1 LIVGRVT
8 DAAPREVPQPT
19 TAMIPKEILKKVRQI
34 EIRTNREVTDVLG
47 GQYHSVFKG
56 RGMEFEEV
64 REYLPGDEVRAID
77 WNVTARFGHPYI
89 KKFREE
95 RELTVMLVVD
105 LSASG
110 QFGSVRQTKNELAA
124 ELAAVLAFS
133 AIRNNDKVGIILFTD
148 RIEKYIAPKKGR
160 RHVLRVIR
168 EILAFEPQGTGTDL
182 GLALDYLNHVQRRRA
197 VCFLLSDFQDEEFQK
212 QLRVAGKRHDMV
224 ALSLRDPREETLPAI
239 GLVEL
244 RDAETGQHV
253 LVDSF
258 DREVREA
265 FAQEARQRLHALRQ
279 TFRSTAVDQVE
290 IRCDEDYMRPLVR
303 FFRMRERRI

>member
-1 LIVGRVT
+1 
-8 DAAPREVPQPT
+8 
-19 TAMIPKEILKKVRQI
+19 MISREILKRVRQI

-64 REYLPGDEVRAID
+64 REYLPGDEVRSID

-105 LSASG
+105 VSASG

-133 AIRNNDKVGIILFTD
+133 AIRNNDKVGVILFTD
-148 RIEKYIAPKKGR
+148 EIEKYIAPKKGR

-168 EILAFEPQGTGTDL
+168 EILAFEPRGRGTNLKG
-182 GLALDYLNHVQRRRA
+182 ALDYLNHVQPRRA
-197 VCFLLSDFQDEEFQK
+197 VCFLLSDFQDENYLK
-212 QLRVAGKRHDMV
+212 PLRVAGKRHDVV
-224 ALSLRDPREETLPAI
+224 ALSLRDPREEELPAV
-239 GLVEL
+239 GLLEL
-244 RDAETGQHV
+244 RDAETGRRAV
-253 LVDSF
+253 VDTF
-258 DREVREA
+258 DRDVRNR
-265 FAQEARQRLHALRQ
+265 FASETRRRLESLRALM
-279 TFRSTAVDQVE
+279 RSAAVDHVE
-290 IRCDEDYMRPLVR
+290 IRCDTDYMLPLIR
-303 FFRMRERRI
+303 FFRMRERRA

>member
-1 LIVGRVT
+1 
-8 DAAPREVPQPT
+8 
-19 TAMIPKEILKKVRQI
+19 MIPREILKKVRQI

-64 REYLPGDEVRAID
+64 REYLPGDEVRSID
-77 WNVTARFGHPYI
+77 WNVTARFGHPFI

-105 LSASG
+105 VSASG
-110 QFGSVRQTKNELAA
+110 QFGSGRQTKNELAA

-133 AIRNNDKVGIILFTD
+133 AIRNNDKVGVILFTD

-182 GLALDYLNHVQRRRA
+182 ALALDHLNHIQRRRA
-197 VCFLLSDFQDEEFQK
+197 VCFLLSDFQDEDFQR
-212 QLRVAGKRHDMV
+212 QLRVAGRHHDLI
-224 ALSLRDPREETLPAI
+224 ALHIRDPREEQLPAV

-244 RDAETGQHV
+244 RDAETGQLA
-253 LVDSF
+253 LVDTY
-258 DREVREA
+258 DRRVREA
-265 FAQEARQRLHALRQ
+265 FASNAKARLEALRQ
-279 TFRSTAVDQVE
+279 LFRSTAVDQVE
-290 IRCDEDYMRPLVR
+290 IRTDADYIRPLIR
-303 FFRMRERRI
+303 FFRMREGRQ

>member
-1 LIVGRVT
+1 VI
-8 DAAPREVPQPT
+8 PR
-19 TAMIPKEILKKVRQI
+19 EILKKVRQI

-64 REYLPGDEVRAID
+64 REYLPGDEVRSID
-77 WNVTARFGHPYI
+77 WNVTARLGHPFV
-89 KKFREE
+89 KKFKEE

-105 LSASG
+105 VSASG

-133 AIRNNDKVGIILFTD
+133 AIRNNDKVGLIMFTD
-148 RIEKYIAPKKGR
+148 QIEEYIAPKKGR

-168 EILAFEPQGTGTDL
+168 EILAFQPKGRGTNLTR
-182 GLALDYLNHVQRRRA
+182 ALDYLNHVQRRRA
-197 VCFLLSDFQDEEFQK
+197 VTFVLSDFQVGDEELVRK
-212 QLRVAGKRHDMV
+212 KLRVASKRHDVV
-224 ALSLRDPREETLPAI
+224 ALSLRDPREEELPVV

-244 RDAETGQHV
+244 RDAETGERV
-253 LVDSF
+253 LVDTF
-258 DREVREA
+258 DRNVREG
-265 FAQEARQRLHALRQ
+265 FAAKARARLEALRRLL
-279 TFRSTAVDQVE
+279 RSASVDQVE
-290 IRCDEDYMRPLVR
+290 IRCETDYMQPLIK

>member
-1 LIVGRVT
+1 
-8 DAAPREVPQPT
+8 
-19 TAMIPKEILKKVRQI
+19 MIPREILKKVRQI

-64 REYLPGDEVRAID
+64 REYLPGDEVRSID

-105 LSASG
+105 VSASG

-124 ELAAVLAFS
+124 ELGAVLAFS
-133 AIRNNDKVGIILFTD
+133 AIRNNDKVGVILFTD
-148 RIEKYIAPKKGR
+148 RVEKYIAPKKGR

-168 EILAFEPQGTGTDL
+168 EILAFEPRSTGTDL
-182 GLALDYLNHVQRRRA
+182 SLALDYLNRVQRRRA
-197 VCFLLSDFQDEEFQK
+197 VCFLLSDFQDEEFRK
-212 QLRVAGKRHDMV
+212 SLRVAGKRHDVV
-224 ALSLRDPREETLPAI
+224 ALSLRDSREEELPAV

-244 RDAETGQHV
+244 RDAETGARA
-253 LVDSF
+253 LVDTL
-258 DREVREA
+258 DRGVRETY
-265 FAQEARQRLHALRQ
+265 ARKARERLESLRELL
-279 TFRSTAVDQVE
+279 RSSKVDQVD
-290 IRCDEDYMRPLVR
+290 IRTDADYMKPLIK

>member
-1 LIVGRVT
+1 MI
-8 DAAPREVPQPT
+8 PRE
-19 TAMIPKEILKKVRQI
+19 IFKKVRQI

-64 REYLPGDEVRAID
+64 REYLPGDEVRSID
-77 WNVTARFGHPYI
+77 WNVTARFGHPFI

-105 LSASG
+105 VSASG

-133 AIRNNDKVGIILFTD
+133 AIRNNDKVGLIMFTD
-148 RIEKYIAPKKGR
+148 QIERFVPPKKGR
-160 RHVLRVIR
+160 RHVLRVVR
-168 EILAFEPQGTGTDL
+168 EILAFQPQGRGTNL
-182 GLALDYLNHVQRRRA
+182 PLALDYLNRVQARRA
-197 VCFLLSDFQDEEFQK
+197 VTFVVSDFQVNDEEAVRRK
-212 QLRVAGKRHDMV
+212 LRVASKRHDVV
-224 ALSLRDPREETLPAI
+224 ALSLRDPREEELPSV

-244 RDAETGQHV
+244 RDAETGERV
-253 LVDSF
+253 LVDTFSR
-258 DREVREA
+258 DVREE
-265 FAQEARQRLHALRQ
+265 FAAKARTRLESLRRML
-279 TFRSTAVDQVE
+279 RSASVDQVE
-290 IRCDEDYMRPLVR
+290 IRSDTDYLLPLIQ

>member
-1 LIVGRVT
+1 V
-8 DAAPREVPQPT
+8 
-19 TAMIPKEILKKVRQI
+19 IPKEILKKVRQI

-64 REYLPGDEVRAID
+64 REYLPGDEVRSID

-89 KKFREE
+89 KKFKEE

-105 LSASG
+105 VSASG
-110 QFGSVRQTKNELAA
+110 QFGSVRQSKNELAA

-133 AIRNNDKVGIILFTD
+133 AIRNNDKVGLIMFTD
-148 RIEKYIAPKKGR
+148 RIERFVAPKKGR

-197 VCFLLSDFQDEEFQK
+197 VCFLISDFQDEDFQK
-212 QLRVAGKRHDMV
+212 KLRVAGKRHDLV
-224 ALSLRDPREETLPAI
+224 ALSVRDPREEELPAV

-244 RDAETGQHV
+244 RDAETGERAI
-253 LVDSF
+253 VDTF
-258 DREVREA
+258 DRSVRET
-265 FAQEARQRLHALRQ
+265 FALEAKARLESLRQRL
-279 TFRSTAVDQVE
+279 RSTAVDQVE
-290 IRCDEDYMRPLVR
+290 IRTDADYMRPLIR
-303 FFRMRERRI
+303 FFRMRKRRAGA